1 MNLKTLK
8 KYLVWTRR
16 VVFLVILFLLFASF
30 LVASIFWMMSGV
42 DPVEGDTYSDPG
54 ANLLGTI
61 VIFGTIYVAWVRSQS
76 TKESQDANAH
86 TKSENPSDANNEQPL
101 PPDAKIPD

>member
-1 MNLKTLK
+1 ML
-8 KYLVWTRR
+8 
-16 VVFLVILFLLFASF
+16 ILFSLLVCF

-61 VIFGTIYVAWVRSQS
+61 IIFGTIYVAWKRSQS
-76 TKESQDANAH
+76 KKESQDANAH

-101 PPDAKIPD
+101 PPDTKIPD

>member
-1 MNLKTLK
+1 M

-16 VVFLVILFLLFASF
+16 VVLMLILLSLLVYF

-54 ANLLGTI
+54 ANVLGI
-61 VIFGTIYVAWVRSQS
+61 IIIFGMIIVAWVRTTSK
-76 TKESQDANAH
+76 KESQDANAH
-86 TKSENPSDANNEQPL
+86 TKSENPSNANNEQLL

>member
-1 MNLKTLK
+1 M
-8 KYLVWTRR
+8 KYLIWSRR
-16 VVFLVILFLLFASF
+16 VVLVLILFSLFVSF

-42 DPVEGDTYSDPG
+42 DPVDGDTYSDPG

-76 TKESQDANAH
+76 KKESQDTNAH